1 MKSPPVD
8 SPDDAQSS
16 VSTTE
21 IEPFEVSAEDQDR
34 IASASMLK
42 DVTPFA
48 PDSGRNTTNRRPE
61 WLKADRTIKNINS
74 VRAYVVI
81 RMKTY
86 GWGIE
91 EWPALDRLWWHESGW
106 SPIRSDGDTSRAW
119 GIPQSLP
126 GSKMA
131 TWGDDYLTNPIT
143 QVNWGLEYIS
153 SRYGS
158 PTHAWDFWR
167 AQARNGQDGWY

>member
-1 MKSPPVD
+1 
-8 SPDDAQSS
+8 
-16 VSTTE
+16 
-21 IEPFEVSAEDQDR
+21 
-34 IASASMLK
+34 MLK